1 MAHESNW
8 KKETQIDI
16 RSKLYKQNWT
26 KVKKMNEKRD
36 AEANPKETQ
45 RQTEINEI

>member
-1 MAHESNW
+1 MAHESNL
-8 KKETQIDI
+8 KKERKIDI
-16 RSKLYKQNWT
+16 QMKLYKQNWF